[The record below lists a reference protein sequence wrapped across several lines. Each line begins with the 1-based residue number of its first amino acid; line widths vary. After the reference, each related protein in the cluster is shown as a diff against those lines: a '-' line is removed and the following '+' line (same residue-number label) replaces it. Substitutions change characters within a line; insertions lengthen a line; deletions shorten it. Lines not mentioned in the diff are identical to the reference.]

1 MNSNSRSRL
10 FRWSGLTAVSI
21 TAVVALSACGQQ
33 SHWQQLYVQG
43 KQAELAHNFE
53 LAEKKYRDAIKD
65 GEEHRVPE
73 KFYSRV
79 IADLGRVLL
88 KQGRE
93 GESINYLVRA
103 LQLGSASNMSL
114 SENCELLHKLASA
127 EAATEDWEEA
137 TGTEKSLI
145 TLLEVEKSPYTP
157 ELVDENKYYSELK
170 VKLAEYRKEHPQVA
184 QDSDQKTQ

>member
-10 FRWSGLTAVSI
+10 LRWSGLTAATLTAAVS
-21 TAVVALSACGQQ
+21 LSACAQQ

-43 KQAELAHNFE
+43 KQAELAHNFDV
-53 LAEKKYRDAIKD
+53 AEKKYRDAITD

-73 KFYSRV
+73 KFYGRA

-93 GESINYLVRA
+93 GEAINYLVRA
-103 LQLGSASNMSL
+103 LQLGGATNMSL
-114 SENCELLHKLASA
+114 AENCELLHKLAHA

-157 ELVDENKYYSELK
+157 ELVDENKFYSELK

-184 QDSDQKTQ
+184 EGDQKTQ